1 MLKSTSQVKALS
13 QWTSGCPRGC
23 NAGQNQKAETQKRKS
38 YPSCALLFDFTN
50 ASGNQTIKQLLYRHI
65 MVSGF

>member
-23 NAGQNQKAETQKRKS
+23 NAGTKPKSRDTEAEIIS
-38 YPSCALLFDFTN
+38 VLCSAF
-50 ASGNQTIKQLLYRHI
+50 
-65 MVSGF
+65 